1 MMQIFGQNN
10 AKCLLASE
18 GFPKKKKISHTNTHT
33 VHICAIITTCYVYIK
48 RQTDHLSFHIIFLNY

>member
-33 VHICAIITTCYVYIK
+33 VHICAIITTFVLLCLHK
-48 RQTDHLSFHIIFLNY
+48 KTD